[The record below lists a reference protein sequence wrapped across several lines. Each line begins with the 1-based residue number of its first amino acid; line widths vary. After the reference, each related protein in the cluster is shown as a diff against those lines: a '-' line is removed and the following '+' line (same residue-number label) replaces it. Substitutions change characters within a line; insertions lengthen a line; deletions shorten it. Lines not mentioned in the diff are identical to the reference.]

1 MRKSEDDLQPDLPS
15 FIKSWNQFY
24 GIVAVWLVFLIL
36 IFGLITQTL
45 K

>member
-1 MRKSEDDLQPDLPS
+1 LYVAVKNVDPDLPS

-24 GIVAVWLVFLIL
+24 GIVIVWLVFLIL
-36 IFGLITQTL
+36 AFSLITVSF